1 MSPDYVSSKS
11 GLRLNWR
18 QTRTSTFDY
27 YNISIDYLLELIEE
41 CVQAKYDDDQI
52 LLSSLSKKIEDLAE
66 RNLFERNQEMENEII
81 LDR

>member
-1 MSPDYVSSKS
+1 MSTINDWY
-11 GLRLNWR
+11 
-18 QTRTSTFDY
+18 F
-27 YNISIDYLLELIEE
+27 SIDYLLELIEE

-66 RNLFERNQEMENEII
+66 RNLYERNQEMENEVI